1 MGIVVAIDG
10 PSGSGKSSVSLAVAR
25 QLQLAY
31 LDTGAMYRAAAWWC
45 EHLGIDL
52 EDQEG
57 VSDAVI
63 SMPLHMD
70 TDPDHPGLSVDGID
84 IAQAIREPHISAVV
98 SKIAANLDVR
108 AELGRRQRELIE
120 HGAANGGIVAEG
132 RDITTVIA
140 PDAQVR
146 LLITASEEARLERRA
161 AQLEAAGKSV
171 DAAALRDQVLR
182 RDRDDAKVSQ
192 FLEAPEGVTLVDTSN
207 LDFNQSVEK
216 VSELVRAA
224 IEEDQAL
231 GESERLR
238 TDAMRATLSEYDLDA
253 EDLAL
258 LDSPARNGAE
268 EKIEAGLPVLAVVGR
283 PNVGKS
289 TLVNRVL
296 GRREAVVQDRPGV
309 TRDRVSYPAHWA
321 GRDFTIVDTGGWEVD
336 VAGLDASVASQA
348 EVAIEMADAVLLV
361 VDATVGITE
370 TDAQVVKLLRRSGK
384 PVVLAANKVDSSVQE
399 ADAYALWNLGLGEP
413 YPVSALHGRGSGD
426 VLDACMKILPLVSA
440 VAGPA
445 PEGNLHRVAL
455 VGRPNV
461 GKSSLL
467 NSIAGSQRVVVNELA
482 GTTRDPVDEI
492 IELDGRKWVFV
503 DTAGIRR
510 RVKQS
515 RGADFYA
522 VLRTQAAIEKA
533 EVAVVLL
540 DGSDVVSE
548 QDVRVIQQVV
558 DAGRALVLVN
568 NKWDLVDED
577 RQAQLKWEIEKDL
590 AHVSWAPHINLA
602 AKTGWHTNRLVRA
615 LDAALEGWYTRIPTA
630 RLNAF
635 LGELQAATP
644 HPLRGGKQPRIL
656 FGAQVQVAP
665 PRIVLFTTGFL
676 DPGYRRFIE
685 RRLREEFG
693 FTGSP
698 IQIGVRVREKRKRK

>member
-70 TDPDHPGLSVDGID
+70 TDPDHPGLSVDGTD

-258 LDSPARNGAE
+258 LDGPGRNGAE
-268 EKIEAGLPVLAVVGR
+268 QKPEAGLPVLAVVGR

-615 LDAALEGWYTRIPTA
+615 LDVALEGWYTRIPTA

-635 LGELQAATP
+635 LGELQAANP

-665 PRIVLFTTGFL
+665 PRVVLFTTGFL

>member
-70 TDPDHPGLSVDGID
+70 TDPDHPGLSVDGTD

-258 LDSPARNGAE
+258 LDGPGRNGAE
-268 EKIEAGLPVLAVVGR
+268 QKPEAGLPVLAVVGR

-635 LGELQAATP
+635 LGELQAANP

-665 PRIVLFTTGFL
+665 PRVVLFTTGFL

>member
-70 TDPDHPGLSVDGID
+70 TDPGHPGLSVDGID

-216 VSELVRAA
+216 VSALVRAA

-445 PEGNLHRVAL
+445 PEGDLHRVAL

>member
-216 VSELVRAA
+216 VSALVRAA

-615 LDAALEGWYTRIPTA
+615 LDVALEGWYTRIPTA

-635 LGELQAATP
+635 LGELQAANP

-665 PRIVLFTTGFL
+665 PRVVLFTTGFL